1 MKRFSELDIV
11 QLFREGDRET
21 LRVAALTIGAVCIA
35 ASIFALLLNNMD
47 HLAMLRG
54 NHVACSRTDNV
65 FLLCIIAL
73 LFVFFLSL
81 VFAIGYCIQYANW
94 QRFIKKKFSA
104 ARHMVSNAKPMI
116 ISCGTSAICGTALAI
131 VVMRC

>member
-21 LRVAALTIGAVCIA
+21 LRVAALTIGAICIA
-35 ASIFALLLNNMD
+35 VAIFALLLNNMD

-54 NHVACSRTDNV
+54 NRVACSRTDNV
-65 FLLCIIAL
+65 FLLGIIAL

-81 VFAIGYCIQYANW
+81 VFAIGYCVQYANW
-94 QRFIKKKFSA
+94 QRFAKKKFSA
-104 ARHMVSNAKPMI
+104 ARHMISNAKPMI
-116 ISCGTSAICGTALAI
+116 ISCGTSALCGASLAVVI
-131 VVMRC
+131 VRC